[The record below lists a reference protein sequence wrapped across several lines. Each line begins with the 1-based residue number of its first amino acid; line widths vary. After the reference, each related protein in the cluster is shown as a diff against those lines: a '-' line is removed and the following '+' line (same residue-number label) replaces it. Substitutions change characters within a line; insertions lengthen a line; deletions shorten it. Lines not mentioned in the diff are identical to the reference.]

1 MVTIIGVDPHKA
13 THTAAAVCGDEHEVA
28 QVTVR
33 ATCHQVS
40 KLLSWAAPFEN
51 ARGPSNRPVDL
62 DILGPAARRCR
73 RMRARCSAHFGGEST
88 SS

>member
-13 THTAAAVCGDEHEVA
+13 THTAVAICGDEHEVA

-40 KLLSWAAPFEN
+40 KLLSWAEPFEK
-51 ARGPSNRPVDL
+51 RTWV
-62 DILGPAARRCR
+62 
-73 RMRARCSAHFGGEST
+73 
-88 SS
+88 